1 MSSARNLLIVNV
13 IVLATILIGMANN
26 ILVTKFFGLTRLLDS
41 YYAALVIPEMCMN
54 LFLDF
59 LGRNFLPAYAE
70 VRTKD
75 AAAAAR
81 LASAVVT
88 IVGLTAIGLI
98 LIMIFLAKPLLSL
111 MLAGFTAAEIDQTV
125 VFFYILAP
133 TLALM
138 AINTFNEYVYQ
149 YREQFARMALY
160 RACVPGML
168 LVAIVAGHNTL
179 REYALPV
186 GFLAGHL
193 VMFLLL
199 VSGLDF
205 RYRPRITFERDYLR
219 RIFWNSG
226 VLIGA
231 GFIGRARSFVSQYYC
246 SLLGPGTTSA
256 LALANKICLPL
267 HQSSMLA
274 MRLMVF
280 SKSVKLFV
288 SDDQA
293 KLGALY
299 KLMISM
305 VLLVL
310 TPLAVWVV
318 VDAKS
323 VVELLFLRGKFT
335 ADMSGIVTA
344 ATVGLAV
351 SIPLAGA
358 NETLSNA
365 FYATNRSHV
374 IAFLTPAS
382 TLAFVLSAVLLT
394 PRIGVLGLALSA
406 AASELTV
413 FVVLVAALAMR
424 NPSFHWRYV
433 AGRLAKYGIVAAVTV
448 WIAVTVTH
456 RAIAQ
461 PLVGMAVSL
470 VAAAALYV
478 ATLLVLQ
485 DVELKELL
493 GRLVGALRPHGR
505 AAAPGQ
511 SG

>member
-1 MSSARNLLIVNV
+1 MSSARKLLIVNA
-13 IVLATILIGMANN
+13 IVLGTILIGMTNN

-41 YYAALVIPEMCMN
+41 YYAALLLPELCLS

-70 VRTKD
+70 VRAKD
-75 AAAAAR
+75 SAGAAR

-88 IVGLTAIGLI
+88 VVGLTAIGLI
-98 LIMIFLAKPLLSL
+98 LILVVLAKPLLRL

-133 TLALM
+133 TMALM
-138 AINTFNEYVYQ
+138 AVNTFNEYVYQ
-149 YREQFARMALY
+149 YREQFARTALY
-160 RACVPGML
+160 RASVPGML

-179 REYALPV
+179 REYSLPI

-199 VSGLDF
+199 LSGLGY
-205 RYRPRITFERDYLR
+205 RYRPRITFEHNYLR

-226 VLIGA
+226 LLIGA
-231 GFIGRARSFVSQYYC
+231 GLFGRARSFVSQYY
-246 SLLGPGTTSA
+246 SSQLGAGAISA
-256 LALANKICLPL
+256 LALGSKICLPL
-267 HQSSMLA
+267 QQSSMLA
-274 MRLMVF
+274 MRIMVF

-299 KLMISM
+299 KRMVSM

-310 TPLAVWVV
+310 TPVAAWVV
-318 VDAKS
+318 LDAKS

-335 ADMSGIVTA
+335 ADMSTMVTA
-344 ATVGLAV
+344 VAAGLAV
-351 SIPLAGA
+351 GIPLSGA
-358 NETLSNA
+358 NETMSNA

-374 IAFLTPAS
+374 IAFVMPAS
-382 TLAFVLSAVLLT
+382 TLTFVLSAVLLA

-413 FVVLVAALAMR
+413 FVVLVTALAMR
-424 NPSFHWRYV
+424 NASFQWRYV
-433 AGRLAKYGIVAAVTV
+433 AGRLAKCLIVAAGTV
-448 WIAVTVTH
+448 SIAVTLTH

-461 PLVGMAVSL
+461 SLVAMAVSL
-470 VAAAALYV
+470 VAAAALYI
-478 ATLLVLQ
+478 ATLLLLR
-485 DVELKELL
+485 DAELKELL
-493 GRLVGALRPHGR
+493 GRLAGALRPPSR
-505 AAAPGQ
+505 AAAPGK